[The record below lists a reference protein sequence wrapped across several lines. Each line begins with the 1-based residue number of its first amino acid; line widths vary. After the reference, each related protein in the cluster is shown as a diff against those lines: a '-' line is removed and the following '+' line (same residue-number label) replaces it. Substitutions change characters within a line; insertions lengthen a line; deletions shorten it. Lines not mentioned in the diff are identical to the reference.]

1 MALSAPLRQHGLRC
15 SSFIACLES
24 RLEVVPM
31 RSDELMKPDLLSE
44 ILLLVSGAV
53 LFFFLILSG
62 IAALMGK

>member
-1 MALSAPLRQHGLRC
+1 
-15 SSFIACLES
+15 
-24 RLEVVPM
+24 M

>member
-15 SSFIACLES
+15 SSFIS